1 MVAARTWRPIAAAS
15 IIALVAFSF
24 PLRAEEKLTWDPVR
38 TSSPE
43 TVAELKGLQDQV
55 KKVVEKVTPATVGLI
70 VEFAAEGSEPAESGA
85 GSGVIVS
92 EDGLVLTAAHV
103 ICREPEP
110 SRRRPYRRR
119 VAREIKVV
127 LADGTLIDAKGL
139 GVNRVDGGM
148 LRITGKPPKDAT
160 WPGAKEGKWPV
171 AKIGDSD
178 ALKEGQWVVS
188 LGHPGGP
195 RRERPPAV
203 RVGRYITYLKSETAI
218 RTDCTLV
225 GGDSG
230 GPLFDLNGN
239 VVGIH
244 SRIGLF
250 LTNNMHVPA
259 AIFKEQWDR
268 LVRGEVIGQAVIV
281 TTGFTLES
289 GDKAIVKTVTE
300 DTPAAKAGFE
310 EGDQIVKWNNEAVKK
325 PEDINAMLT
334 GFEPGEVVPVEVKRN
349 DKTVTLKLTLAKKAM
364 PTKK

>member
-1 MVAARTWRPIAAAS
+1 MAAARTLRPLAAFT
-15 IIALVAFSF
+15 IIALVAFAL
-24 PLRAEEKLTWDPVR
+24 PLRAEEKIAWDPVR

-70 VEFAAEGSEPAESGA
+70 VEFAADDSGPAESGA

-103 ICREPEP
+103 ICKEPDP
-110 SRRRPYRRR
+110 GKPRRSFRRR
-119 VAREIKVV
+119 VAREIIVV
-127 LADGTLIDAKGL
+127 LPDGTQVEAKGL
-139 GVNRVDGGM
+139 GVNKVDGGM
-148 LRITGKPPKDAT
+148 LRITGKVPKTAT
-160 WPGAKEGKWPV
+160 WAGAKDGKWPV

-178 ALKEGQWVVS
+178 ALKEGQWVIS

-195 RRERPPAV
+195 RKDRPPAV

-230 GPLFDLNGN
+230 GPLFDLSGN

-268 LVRGEVIGQAVIV
+268 LVRGEVIGQPVNVI
-281 TTGFTLES
+281 TGFTLGTE
-289 GDKAIVKTVTE
+289 GKAIVQEVAE
-300 DTPAAKAGFE
+300 DSPAAKAGFE
-310 EGDQIVKWNNEAVKK
+310 EGDLIVKWNGEKVKK

-334 GFEPGEVVPVEVKRN
+334 GFEPGQVVPVEIKRE
-349 DKTVTLKLTLAKKAM
+349 DAVMTLKITLAKK
-364 PTKK
+364 PNKK

>member
-1 MVAARTWRPIAAAS
+1 MVAARSLRPILAAAL
-15 IIALVAFSF
+15 IGLAGLITPV
-24 PLRAEEKLTWDPVR
+24 RADEKIVWKSDR

-43 TVAELKGLQDQV
+43 TVAELKGLQEQV
-55 KKVVEKVTPATVGLI
+55 KKIVQQVSPSTVGLI
-70 VEFAAEGSEPAESGA
+70 VEFPADDSGPAESGA

-103 ICREPEP
+103 ICKEPEGGRARQ
-110 SRRRPYRRR
+110 SYRRR

-127 LADGTLIDAKGL
+127 LSDGTLVDAKGL

-148 LRITGKPPKDAT
+148 LRITGKPPKTAS
-160 WPGAKEGKWPV
+160 WPGAKDGKWPV

-178 ALKEGQWVVS
+178 SLKEGQWVVS

-195 RRERPPAV
+195 RKDRPPAV
-203 RVGRYITYLKSETAI
+203 RVGRYITYIKSETAI

-259 AIFKEQWDR
+259 AIFQEQWDR
-268 LVRGEVIGQAVIV
+268 LVRGEVIGQRV
-281 TTGFTLES
+281 TVETGFTLNDNAATLKS
-289 GDKAIVKTVTE
+289 IVE
-300 DTPAAKAGFE
+300 EGPAAKAGLE
-310 EGDQIVKWNNEAVKK
+310 EGDLILKWNGEKVKK
-325 PEDINAMLT
+325 VEDLAAMLT
-334 GFEPGEVVPVEVKRN
+334 GFEPNEVVPVEIKR
-349 DKTVTLKLTLAKKAM
+349 DGQTMTLKLTLAKK